1 MFQKYRLRIIGL
13 LLIVIVATVSSPVYS
28 ADVSIYTPRGP
39 KEVHALLIISNDPL
53 IAKALEKD
61 SSKMQ
66 ALLMTAS
73 LNCEVRMTVMESKSD
88 ATSTTVTEK
97 RVSLN
102 EVLDEQ
108 FSKYAGGIKADLIT
122 AWIRNLEPN
131 ANDTILVY
139 FAGHGKITEPG
150 AHVLIFGS
158 MESKNM
164 MDRKELSDL
173 LSQKSCRLKILITD
187 VDSSGPRVTEPLN
200 PDDRKLYSDDRN
212 TSGTSTSQKRNLIDA
227 FKNLFLEHEGFLNLT
242 AATEGEHAWGGV
254 RAAGGIF
261 TKELHNSIFFDNFDD
276 SDLDGDGF
284 LSWEEVFKL
293 TRAKVMLWYDRFNI
307 DRATLMQKGIESQ
320 RPKYYGELPKRIE
333 NKTAK

>member
-1 MFQKYRLRIIGL
+1 MRLCFIKYRLPIIGL
-13 LLIVIVATVSSPVYS
+13 LLIVIVATASSPVYS
-28 ADVSIYTPRGP
+28 YEVREVSTPREA
-39 KEVHALLIISNDPL
+39 KVHALLIILNDPI
-53 IAKALEKD
+53 IAKTLEKD

-73 LNCEVRMTVMESKSD
+73 LNCEVRMTVMEAKSD
-88 ATSTTVTEK
+88 ATSTVTEK

-108 FSKYAGGIKADLIT
+108 VSEHTGGIKADLIT

-131 ANDTILVY
+131 ANDTTLVY
-139 FAGHGKITEPG
+139 YTGHRKITEPG
-150 AHVLIFGS
+150 AHVLTFGS

-164 MDRKELSDL
+164 MDRRELSDL
-173 LSQKSCRLKILITD
+173 LLQKSCRLKILITD

-200 PDDRKLYSDDRN
+200 PDDRKLYSDDHN

-242 AATEGEHAWGGV
+242 AATEGEHAWGDLIV
-254 RAAGGIF
+254 GGLF
-261 TKELHNSIFFDNFDD
+261 TKGLHNSIFFDNFDN
-276 SDLDGDGF
+276 SDLDGDDF

-293 TRAKVMLWYDRFNI
+293 TRVQVMMRYDRFDI
-307 DRATLMQKGIESQ
+307 D
-320 RPKYYGELPKRIE
+320 
-333 NKTAK
+333 

>member
-1 MFQKYRLRIIGL
+1 MFQKYRLPIIGL

-28 ADVSIYTPRGP
+28 
-39 KEVHALLIISNDPL
+39 KEVHALLIISNDRMIDPV
-53 IAKALEKD
+53 LEKD

-73 LNCEVRMTVMESKSD
+73 LNCEVRMTVMESKPD

-187 VDSSGPRVTEPLN
+187 MESSGPRVTEPLN
-200 PDDRKLYSDDRN
+200 PDDRKLYQGDRKLYQGDRN
-212 TSGTSTSQKRNLIDA
+212 TSGTSTSLKRNLIDA

-242 AATEGEHAWGGV
+242 AATEGEPAWGTPIHGS
-254 RAAGGIF
+254 IF
-261 TKELHNSIFFDNFDD
+261 TDSLHNSIFVNFDY
-276 SDLDGDGF
+276 SDLDGDDF
-284 LSWEEVFKL
+284 LSWEEVFKV
-293 TRAKVMLWYDRFNI
+293 TRVQVMAWYDHLNI
-307 DRATLMQKGIESQ
+307 DQAGLRQKGIESQ
-320 RPKYYGELPKRIE
+320 RPKYYGKLPKRIE
-333 NKTAK
+333 KLPSR